1 MKTYSLNSKQTLPIS
16 LEKAWHFFSRPENLN
31 ELTPQDMSFEIKSD
45 IQGVEMYEGMLI
57 EYTIKP
63 MMNIPMNWVTE
74 ITHISD
80 KKYFIDEQRFGPYAM
95 WHHEHH
101 FEETE
106 GGVLM
111 TDKLTYAMP
120 MGPLGTIANGLF
132 VGKRVKEIFDYRY
145 SILETYFS

>member
-74 ITHISD
+74 ITHILD

>member
-145 SILETYFS
+145 SILKTYFS